1 MAVPSSGELSLTGIA
16 LEMIQNTYQG
26 YVTLNDGQNN
36 LGTIIVGP
44 TSNYPQPTGDNGFYS
59 PIYALQAEDT
69 HPNPLTGITRDTGT
83 PFMGSDG
90 NTARA
95 LADISLAGLS
105 GGTVS
110 PGLSRVA
117 SAQSPGNPGGAAPV
131 TEAHAQTYL
140 STDPGGFVSAPGST
154 IMYTI
159 FRGGSN
165 GSGQHI
171 IGAYIYSYGNSPP
184 EVGSNKFAFSSPTGA
199 LSPGDPQ
206 SPLQEAPL
214 SVVHPAPIGLNTSN
228 PPANRPLS
236 DPQPP
241 AGPGARM
248 SEFYAYD
255 HDFVPVAP
263 TGVHMGPALF
273 TGPGGTTLHSYN
285 IDLSDPTYA
294 GGTVVNDFEE
304 AYLIFA
310 YKNGSSGP
318 NSFRGDVQITSFSV
332 NGTLEPFAAPFPNS
346 PLEKWFTSTAS
357 PSSSTPL
364 PATPANAIT
373 AYNNVKPSG
382 LTTSIPSPGTT
393 PTRWNHKP
401 SGGTPSGSTGVS
413 DPTGYIYAETSGG
426 GLNKWYIARL
436 QIANGTFTSNNVS
449 VDVYRHGVNIGSLF
463 VGVELSDD

>member
-16 LEMIQNTYQG
+16 LEMITNTYQS

-36 LGTIIVGP
+36 LGDIIVGP
-44 TSNYPQPTGDNGFYS
+44 TSNYPQSTGDNGFYS
-59 PIYALQAEDT
+59 PIYALEAEDT

-83 PFMGSDG
+83 PFMGADG
-90 NTARA
+90 NSARA
-95 LADISLAGLS
+95 LADISLAGLH
-105 GGTVS
+105 GGTAS

-117 SAQSPGNPGGAAPV
+117 SSQSPFNPGGAAPV

-171 IGAYIYSYGNSPP
+171 IGAYVYSYGNSPP
-184 EVGSNKFAFSSPTGA
+184 EVGPNKFAFSSPAGA
-199 LSPGDPQ
+199 LTPGDPQ

-228 PPANRPLS
+228 PPANRPLA
-236 DPQPP
+236 PP
-241 AGPGARM
+241 ATPTNPGARM
-248 SEFYAYD
+248 SEFYDYD
-255 HDFVPVAP
+255 HDFQAAASP
-263 TGVHMGPALF
+263 GVYMGPALF
-273 TGPGGTTLHSYN
+273 TGPGGTTLHTYN
-285 IDLSDPTYA
+285 IDLSSSDYA
-294 GGTVVNDFEE
+294 NGTLTGGYPG

-318 NSFRGDVQITSFSV
+318 NSFKGDLQVTEFDV
-332 NGTLEPFAAPFPNS
+332 NGTTEDFAPPYPHAPTQ
-346 PLEKWFTSTAS
+346 KWFTSTAS

-364 PATPANAIT
+364 PATPANAVT
-373 AYNNVKPSG
+373 AYNNIKSSMSG
-382 LTTSIPSPGTT
+382 IPGTPGGT
-393 PTRWNHKP
+393 PTRWNYRF
-401 SGGTPSGSTGVS
+401 SGGTPSSSTGVS

-426 GLNKWYIARL
+426 GTNKWCITRL
-436 QIANGTFTSNNVS
+436 QIPNGTWSSNDVS

-463 VGVELSDD
+463 VGVELL